1 MTSMLVVGLFFR
13 WASFIQSR
21 KEDTY
26 FSTFTSEIDKLI
38 YTYKEKT
45 AQVND
50 VDEFLGEL
58 LDDVKDKLPNR
69 SIRDRSHNKKKKGKN
84 SGAKNVVS
92 LREYAS
98 GDQSFFLAIKSES
111 ASFKSKYPPNYNDL
125 TNRVLENE
133 VTWNKLFSFF
143 PIAPI
148 SRLIDILPGLF
159 VVFGIFGTFI
169 GISMALPEIA
179 KIDFN
184 NLDAS
189 GEILTQFV
197 KSVTYAMQTSIAGI
211 MFSLITTFLNTIAP
225 VTGMR
230 KKTHKKISNCFE
242 NVWNAV
248 HGDQE
253 EKTLQFTLPELLKEV
268 KAIKESLQNI
278 KEDTDEDEP
287 HLKEVV

>member
-13 WASFIQSR
+13 WASFLQSR
-21 KEDTY
+21 KEDAY

-45 AQVND
+45 AQISD
-50 VDEFLGEL
+50 VDKFLAEL
-58 LDDVKDKLPNR
+58 LEDVKDKLPNR
-69 SIRDRSHNKKKKGKN
+69 SIRDKSHNKNKSKADKL
-84 SGAKNVVS
+84 GAKNVVS
-92 LREYAS
+92 LREYAT

-111 ASFKSKYPPNYNDL
+111 ASFKSKFPPNYNEL
-125 TNRVLENE
+125 TDRILENE
-133 VTWNKLFSFF
+133 SAWNKLFSFF

-211 MFSLITTFLNTIAP
+211 MFSLVTTFLNTIAP

-230 KKTHKKISNCFE
+230 KKTHKKIANCFE
-242 NVWNAV
+242 NVWHAV
-248 HGDQE
+248 HGDQDE
-253 EKTLQFTLPELLKEV
+253 RTLQQTIPALLEEV
-268 KAIKESLQNI
+268 KAIRLEMNNSKTNEELKKESA
-278 KEDTDEDEP
+278 
-287 HLKEVV
+287 